1 MAFLLSRL
9 SEPSS
14 WAGVAAIG
22 AALGIPLAPDVLHPL
37 IQVLTGAAGLA
48 AVLLR
53 ERARP

>member
-48 AVLLR
+48 AFLLR
-53 ERARP
+53 ERGRP